1 MRPKYFFERFEAVQ
15 SVQIILRGR
24 FVSHKV
30 SNSFFFE
37 GVEVVQSVQIIFLV
51 IPYDYFIH
59 ARTFFTIGIS

>member
-30 SNSFFFE
+30 SNSFFE
-37 GVEVVQSVQIIFLV
+37 GFEVVQSVQIIFLV
-51 IPYDYFIH
+51 IP
-59 ARTFFTIGIS
+59 

>member
-15 SVQIILRGR
+15 RVQIILRGR

-30 SNSFFFE
+30 SNSFFE
-37 GVEVVQSVQIIFLV
+37 GFEVVQSVQIIFLV